1 MYQLQR
7 PSPIELN
14 LNQLLDCRLI
24 HFRPIRR
31 NELAHSQQAGHLLSR
46 YRGSGMEFDEVRQ
59 YHPGDDIRHI
69 DWRVTARTGKTHSK
83 IYREERDRPVVIA
96 VDLNASMFFGS
107 ENKIKAM
114 MACELAAIIGWSTID
129 KHQRTALQLLG
140 QHPEYTDLVH
150 TRANW
155 LALLQRLFESY
166 HKQLNQLSAIK
177 LKIHNLQELLMHL
190 PTGASVHIISD
201 FYHYKEAELSYLQQG
216 MKHHLITLWQIT
228 DPLEFNLPDHL
239 RESLA
244 ITQNNQQ
251 GLLPL
256 ARKDFVQKYRQMAT
270 QRQDHLNQVFS
281 KYRLYSHHL
290 STDREWHDYF

>member
-7 PSPIELN
+7 PSPIELSFD
-14 LNQLLDCRLI
+14 QLLDCRLI
-24 HFRPIRR
+24 HFKSLRR
-31 NELAHSQQAGHLLSR
+31 NELTLSQQAGHLLSR

-59 YHPGDDIRHI
+59 YQAGDDIRHI

-83 IYREERDRPVVIA
+83 VFREERDRPVVIA

-107 ENKIKAM
+107 GNKIKAM

-150 TRANW
+150 TRSNW
-155 LALLQRLFESY
+155 LALLQRLCESY
-166 HKQLNQLSAIK
+166 QQQLNQLSEIE
-177 LKIHNLQELLMHL
+177 LKVHNLQDLLMHL

-201 FYHYKEAELSYLQQG
+201 FYHYNETELSYLQQG

-228 DPLEFNLPDHL
+228 DPLEFDLPDNQF
-239 RESLA
+239 ESLA
-244 ITQNNQQ
+244 VIQNQQ
-251 GLLPL
+251 QGILPL
-256 ARKDFVQKYRQMAT
+256 AQKSFVQKYRQLAM
-270 QRQDHLNQVFS
+270 QRQDHLNHIFS
-281 KYRLYSHHL
+281 KYRLASHSL
-290 STDREWHDYF
+290 STAKEWHDYF